1 MNNKVKEQI
10 LNIRKSGETNMFDIP
25 KVREIA
31 FRKGFIELACYLTE
45 NKIAYFRFILTG
57 EE

>member
-31 FRKGFIELACYLTE
+31 FRKGFIELACYLAE

>member
-1 MNNKVKEQI
+1 
-10 LNIRKSGETNMFDIP
+10 MFDIP